1 MNQINNARNMNKP
14 NFKKY
19 TKEEAI
25 AAAKKMVEVKRE
37 WCECVRNGQS
47 INTLKKKGVKFL
59 QIS

>member
-1 MNQINNARNMNKP
+1 MNKP

-25 AAAKKMVEVKRE
+25 AAAKKMVKVKRE

-47 INTLKKKGVKFL
+47 INTLKEKGVKFL

>member
-1 MNQINNARNMNKP
+1 MNKP

-37 WCECVRNGQS
+37 WCECVRNGKS
-47 INTLKKKGVKFL
+47 INTLEEKGIKFL
-59 QIS
+59 RIS

>member
-1 MNQINNARNMNKP
+1 
-14 NFKKY
+14 
-19 TKEEAI
+19 
-25 AAAKKMVEVKRE
+25 MVEVKRE

>member
-1 MNQINNARNMNKP
+1 MNKP

-25 AAAKKMVEVKRE
+25 AAAKKMVKVKRE
-37 WCECVRNGQS
+37 WCECVRNDQS
-47 INTLKKKGVKFL
+47 INTLTEKGVKFL